1 MAVCNDGYSGL
12 PFAACCELNA
22 SVVFA
27 AAELDVF
34 SDLCSAVSILK
45 EYFPPITVK
54 GLLLA
59 SLGTLDFFNLGCN
72 WGGLT
77 AFFFFRGNL
86 N

>member
-22 SVVFA
+22 SAVFA
-27 AAELDVF
+27 AELLDVF
-34 SDLCSAVSILK
+34 SADLCSAVSILK

-59 SLGTLDFFNLGCN
+59 SLGTLDFFILGCN

-77 AFFFFRGNL
+77 AFFFFRGN
-86 N
+86 